1 MYSPG
6 VSSARY
12 RCCTAILMTEIN
24 AVDAPRAIVPATMN
38 FSVYRRIHS
47 RMISLADMVHVD
59 RVLRVH

>member
-1 MYSPG
+1 
-6 VSSARY
+6 
-12 RCCTAILMTEIN
+12 MTEIN